1 MENEQIPPEVEDETE
16 NDKEEN
22 EEEEDEEEEDLEDPE
37 KEISQILFGN
47 VNSPIYKKEKDGRR
61 GIKTPPKKIIIKL
74 FSKEINEGTAPR
86 KARVVN
92 VQEQIGWPTDISY
105 KVIISFVSNA
115 GAKNKKRGKQDL
127 ESDEDE

>member
-22 EEEEDEEEEDLEDPE
+22 EEEEDEEEEDLEDLE
-37 KEISQILFGN
+37 EEEDISQILFGN
-47 VNSPIYKKEKDGRR
+47 VNSPFYKKEKDGRR

-86 KARVVN
+86 KARV
-92 VQEQIGWPTDISY
+92 QEQIGWPKIISY
-105 KVIISFVSNA
+105 KVIKSFVSNA
-115 GAKNKKRGKQDL
+115 GGIHVG
-127 ESDEDE
+127 

>member
-22 EEEEDEEEEDLEDPE
+22 EEEEDEEEEDLEDLE
-37 KEISQILFGN
+37 EEEEISQILFGN

-61 GIKTPPKKIIIKL
+61 GIKTPQKKIIIKL

-86 KARVVN
+86 KARVEN
-92 VQEQIGWPTDISY
+92 VQKQIGWPEDISY
-105 KVIISFVSNA
+105 KVIKSFVSNA
-115 GAKNKKRGKQDL
+115 GGIHVG
-127 ESDEDE
+127 